1 MSFAHSFAS
10 TTCVSGNTRRS
21 PVDVAVA
28 VAVACLEQLSHAFL
42 VADGARLAFGIR
54 GLRHL
59 LSLRGQ
65 LPLGHPATYRYP
77 SRPRSSSSSA
87 SSPFNPRHICDPI
100 VSFRRAR
107 SRASRARDAPT
118 IRLPLLA
125 RSSFYRA
132 MCDKVTCREREPAAA
147 DIAFDADAMSA
158 KRRTRA
164 RARVNARGAWK
175 TLRGPLRGSAAR
187 ERTTP

>member
-1 MSFAHSFAS
+1 MSFAHSLAS

-87 SSPFNPRHICDPI
+87 SSPFNPRHICERSDRQFPASPIPRVPREGCAHDP
-100 VSFRRAR
+100 SSSLGSLLLL
-107 SRASRARDAPT
+107 SRDVRQSHVP
-118 IRLPLLA
+118 
-125 RSSFYRA
+125 
-132 MCDKVTCREREPAAA
+132 
-147 DIAFDADAMSA
+147 
-158 KRRTRA
+158 RA
-164 RARVNARGAWK
+164 RAGCGRHRVRCRRDERGTSRA
-175 TLRGPLRGSAAR
+175 
-187 ERTTP
+187 